1 MPMIEVKMMG
11 DSGKGMKRSFR
22 FLIFTLAFAALFP
35 CFAESKT
42 MMINDNS
49 TIVCFGDSLT
59 YGHGADSATES
70 WPALLQ
76 KRVKIPVIN
85 SGRNDDNTADG
96 LLRFDEDVLA
106 HNPAVVIIDFGGND
120 LFYPKKK
127 LSRKQIET
135 NFRTMLDKLDTSKTK
150 VYIMRFYN
158 DQMRF
163 LDIFGR
169 FDRMLKRLE
178 KDYRATIIWDVWSG
192 AWGHKDCK
200 FDMTHCNAKGYKI
213 MEENIFNVLEPF
225 LKENDLLI
233 TNEDEKQK

>member
-1 MPMIEVKMMG
+1 MRNNV
-11 DSGKGMKRSFR
+11 SFIF
-22 FLIFTLAFAALFP
+22 FLVVFTGLFP
-35 CFAESKT
+35 CFAESRSVN
-42 MMINDNS
+42 IDENS

-59 YGHGADSATES
+59 YGHGANSETES

-85 SGRNDDNTADG
+85 SGRNDDTTEDG
-96 LLRFDEDVLA
+96 ILRFDEDVIF
-106 HNPAVVIIDFGGND
+106 HNPAVVIFDFGGND

-127 LSRKQIET
+127 LSYKQIEA
-135 NFRTMLDKLDTSKTK
+135 NFRTMLDKLDLSKTK

-158 DQMRF
+158 NQMRF
-163 LDIFGR
+163 FDIFGS

-178 KDYRATIIWDVWSG
+178 KDYDVTIIWDAWSG

-213 MEENIFNVLEPF
+213 MEQNIFNVLEPF

-233 TNEDEKQK
+233 MNEE

>member
-1 MPMIEVKMMG
+1 MRKETCMRNYVNFI
-11 DSGKGMKRSFR
+11 F
-22 FLIFTLAFAALFP
+22 FLFVFTGVFP
-35 CFAESKT
+35 CFAESKPVN
-42 MMINDNS
+42 INENS

-59 YGHGADSATES
+59 YGHGANSETES

-85 SGRNDDNTADG
+85 SGRNDDTTADG
-96 LLRFDEDVLA
+96 ILRFDEDVIFY
-106 HNPAVVIIDFGGND
+106 NPAVVIFDFGGND

-127 LSRKQIET
+127 LSYKQIEA
-135 NFRTMLDKLDTSKTK
+135 NFRTMLDKLDLSKTK

-158 DQMRF
+158 NQMRF
-163 LDIFGR
+163 FDIFGS

-178 KDYRATIIWDVWSG
+178 KDYDVTIIWDAWSG

-213 MEENIFNVLEPF
+213 MEQNIFNVLEPF
-225 LKENDLLI
+225 LRENDLLI
-233 TNEDEKQK
+233 MNEK

>member
-1 MPMIEVKMMG
+1 MRNYVNFI
-11 DSGKGMKRSFR
+11 F
-22 FLIFTLAFAALFP
+22 FLFVFTGVFP
-35 CFAESKT
+35 CFAESKPVN
-42 MMINDNS
+42 INENS

-59 YGHGADSATES
+59 YGHGANSETES

-85 SGRNDDNTADG
+85 SGRNDDTTEDG
-96 LLRFDEDVLA
+96 ILRFDEDVIL
-106 HNPAVVIIDFGGND
+106 HNPAVVIFDFGGND

-127 LSRKQIET
+127 LSHKQIEA
-135 NFRTMLDKLDTSKTK
+135 NFRTMLDKLDLSKTK

-158 DQMRF
+158 NQMRF
-163 LDIFGR
+163 FDIFGS

-178 KDYRATIIWDVWSG
+178 KDYDVTIIWDAWSG

-213 MEENIFNVLEPF
+213 MEQNIFNVLEPF
-225 LKENDLLI
+225 LRENDLLI
-233 TNEDEKQK
+233 MNEK

>member
-1 MPMIEVKMMG
+1 MRNYVNFI
-11 DSGKGMKRSFR
+11 F
-22 FLIFTLAFAALFP
+22 FLFVFTGVFP
-35 CFAESKT
+35 CFAESKPVN
-42 MMINDNS
+42 INENS

-59 YGHGADSATES
+59 YGHGANSETES

-85 SGRNDDNTADG
+85 SGRNDDTTEDG
-96 LLRFDEDVLA
+96 ILRFDEDVIL
-106 HNPAVVIIDFGGND
+106 HNPAVVIFDFGGND

-127 LSRKQIET
+127 LSHKQIEA
-135 NFRTMLDKLDTSKTK
+135 NFRTMLDKLDISKTK

-158 DQMRF
+158 NQMRF
-163 LDIFGR
+163 FDIFGS

-178 KDYRATIIWDVWSG
+178 KDYDVTIIWDAWSG

-213 MEENIFNVLEPF
+213 MEQNIFNVLEPF
-225 LKENDLLI
+225 LRENDLLI
-233 TNEDEKQK
+233 MNEE

>member
-1 MPMIEVKMMG
+1 MRKETCMRNYVNFI
-11 DSGKGMKRSFR
+11 F
-22 FLIFTLAFAALFP
+22 FLFVFTGVFP
-35 CFAESKT
+35 CFAESKPVN
-42 MMINDNS
+42 INENS

-59 YGHGADSATES
+59 YGHGANSETES

-85 SGRNDDNTADG
+85 SGRNDDTTEDG
-96 LLRFDEDVLA
+96 ILRFDEDVIL
-106 HNPAVVIIDFGGND
+106 HNPAVVIFDFGGND

-127 LSRKQIET
+127 LSHKQIEA
-135 NFRTMLDKLDTSKTK
+135 NFRTMLDKLDLSKTK

-158 DQMRF
+158 NQMRF
-163 LDIFGR
+163 FDIFGS

-178 KDYRATIIWDVWSG
+178 KDYDVTIIWDAWSG

-213 MEENIFNVLEPF
+213 MEQNIFNVLEPF
-225 LKENDLLI
+225 LRENDLLI
-233 TNEDEKQK
+233 MNEE

>member
-1 MPMIEVKMMG
+1 
-11 DSGKGMKRSFR
+11 MKFIILV
-22 FLIFTLAFAALFP
+22 FAFTSLFP
-35 CFAESKT
+35 ACATSKT
-42 MMINDNS
+42 ETHKEKSVKTVEIKDNS

-85 SGRNDDNTADG
+85 SGRNDDTTADG
-96 LLRFDEDVLA
+96 LLRFDTDVLS
-106 HNPAVVIIDFGGND
+106 HNPAVVILDFGGND
-120 LFYPKKK
+120 LFYPKKR

-135 NFRTMLDKLDTSKTK
+135 NFRTMIDRLDLSTTQ

-158 DQMRF
+158 NQMRF
-163 LDIFGR
+163 LDLFGR

-178 KDYRATIIWDVWSG
+178 KDYGVTIIWDAWSG

-233 TNEDEKQK
+233 KNENDSCKTN

>member
-1 MPMIEVKMMG
+1 MRNYVNFI
-11 DSGKGMKRSFR
+11 F
-22 FLIFTLAFAALFP
+22 FLFVFTGVFP
-35 CFAESKT
+35 CFAESKPVN
-42 MMINDNS
+42 INENS

-59 YGHGADSATES
+59 YGHGANSETES

-85 SGRNDDNTADG
+85 SGRNDDTTADG
-96 LLRFDEDVLA
+96 ILRFDEDVIL
-106 HNPAVVIIDFGGND
+106 HNPAVVIFDFGGND

-127 LSRKQIET
+127 LSHKQIEA
-135 NFRTMLDKLDTSKTK
+135 NFRTMLDKLDISKTK

-158 DQMRF
+158 NQMRF
-163 LDIFGR
+163 FDIFGS

-178 KDYRATIIWDVWSG
+178 KDYDVTIIWDAWRG

-213 MEENIFNVLEPF
+213 MEQNIFNVLEPF

-233 TNEDEKQK
+233 MNEK

>member
-1 MPMIEVKMMG
+1 MRIDV
-11 DSGKGMKRSFR
+11 RYIF
-22 FLIFTLAFAALFP
+22 FLFVFTGLFP
-35 CFAESKT
+35 CFAESKPVN
-42 MMINDNS
+42 IDENS

-59 YGHGADSATES
+59 YGHGANSETES

-85 SGRNDDNTADG
+85 SGRNDDTTADG
-96 LLRFDEDVLA
+96 ILRFDEDVIL
-106 HNPAVVIIDFGGND
+106 HNPAVVIFDFGGND

-127 LSRKQIET
+127 LSHKQIEA
-135 NFRTMLDKLDTSKTK
+135 NFRTMLDKLDISKTK

-158 DQMRF
+158 NQMRF
-163 LDIFGR
+163 FDIFGS
-169 FDRMLKRLE
+169 FDRILKRLE
-178 KDYRATIIWDVWSG
+178 KDYDVTIIWDAWSG

-213 MEENIFNVLEPF
+213 MEQNIFNVLEPF

-233 TNEDEKQK
+233 MNEE

>member
-1 MPMIEVKMMG
+1 MRKETCMRNNV
-11 DSGKGMKRSFR
+11 SFIF
-22 FLIFTLAFAALFP
+22 FLVVFTGLFP
-35 CFAESKT
+35 CFAESRSVN
-42 MMINDNS
+42 IDENS

-59 YGHGADSATES
+59 YGHGANSETES

-85 SGRNDDNTADG
+85 SGRNDDTTADG
-96 LLRFDEDVLA
+96 ILRFDEDVIL
-106 HNPAVVIIDFGGND
+106 HNPAVVIFDFGGND
-120 LFYPKKK
+120 IFSLKKK
-127 LSRKQIET
+127 LSYKQIEA
-135 NFRTMLDKLDTSKTK
+135 NFRTMLDKLDLSKTK

-158 DQMRF
+158 NQMRF
-163 LDIFGR
+163 FDIFGS

-178 KDYRATIIWDVWSG
+178 KDYDVTIIWDAWSG

-213 MEENIFNVLEPF
+213 MEQNIFNVLEPF

-233 TNEDEKQK
+233 MNEE

>member
-1 MPMIEVKMMG
+1 MRKETCMRNYVNFI
-11 DSGKGMKRSFR
+11 F
-22 FLIFTLAFAALFP
+22 FLFVFTGVFP
-35 CFAESKT
+35 CFAESKPVN
-42 MMINDNS
+42 INENS

-59 YGHGADSATES
+59 YGHGANSETES

-85 SGRNDDNTADG
+85 SGRNDDTTEDG
-96 LLRFDEDVLA
+96 ILRFDEDVIL
-106 HNPAVVIIDFGGND
+106 HNPAVVIFDFGGND

-127 LSRKQIET
+127 LSHKQIEA
-135 NFRTMLDKLDTSKTK
+135 NFRTMLDKLDISKTK

-158 DQMRF
+158 NQMRF
-163 LDIFGR
+163 FDIFGS

-178 KDYRATIIWDVWSG
+178 KDYDVTIIWDAWSG

-213 MEENIFNVLEPF
+213 MEQNIFNVLEPF
-225 LKENDLLI
+225 LRENDLLI
-233 TNEDEKQK
+233 MNEE

>member
-1 MPMIEVKMMG
+1 MRKETCMRNNV
-11 DSGKGMKRSFR
+11 SFIF
-22 FLIFTLAFAALFP
+22 FLVVFTGLFP
-35 CFAESKT
+35 CFAESRSVN
-42 MMINDNS
+42 IDENS

-59 YGHGADSATES
+59 YGHGANSETES

-85 SGRNDDNTADG
+85 SGRNDDTTADG
-96 LLRFDEDVLA
+96 ILRFDEDVIL
-106 HNPAVVIIDFGGND
+106 HNPAVVIFDFGGND
-120 LFYPKKK
+120 IFSLKKK
-127 LSRKQIET
+127 LSHKQIEA
-135 NFRTMLDKLDTSKTK
+135 NFRTMLDKLDLSKTK

-158 DQMRF
+158 NQMRF
-163 LDIFGR
+163 FDIFGS

-178 KDYRATIIWDVWSG
+178 KDYDVTIIWDAWSG

-213 MEENIFNVLEPF
+213 MEQNIFNVLEPF

-233 TNEDEKQK
+233 MNEE

>member
-1 MPMIEVKMMG
+1 MRIIILV
-11 DSGKGMKRSFR
+11 FA
-22 FLIFTLAFAALFP
+22 FTFLFP
-35 CFAESKT
+35 SCATSKT
-42 MMINDNS
+42 ETNKEKSVKTVEIKDNS

-85 SGRNDDNTADG
+85 SGRNDDTTADG
-96 LLRFDEDVLA
+96 LL
-106 HNPAVVIIDFGGND
+106 
-120 LFYPKKK
+120 
-127 LSRKQIET
+127 
-135 NFRTMLDKLDTSKTK
+135 
-150 VYIMRFYN
+150 
-158 DQMRF
+158 
-163 LDIFGR
+163 R

-178 KDYRATIIWDVWSG
+178 KDYGVTIIWDAWNG

-200 FDMTHCNAKGYKI
+200 FDMTHCNAKGYKM

-233 TNEDEKQK
+233 RMEK